1 MSSVVS
7 LYTNPKHALMFRN
20 LKQPRR
26 APARNIPASLIS
38 TFVSLNFIAALT
50 LAGCAAPGQPITRR
64 PPAPTPISDL
74 SARQVGNSVSVTFTL
89 PKETVQGRPLTAA
102 LQVDIY
108 RQFVAAP
115 ATAQQAPLAPPRQ
128 QIVTIPSQ
136 TLRQYRAGE
145 PYSFSDALSAADL
158 SAHAGSEAVYMV
170 RTRTANHD
178 SANSNLVAIPIFPA
192 PQPVADLQGQ
202 VTRSA
207 IILSWTPAAI
217 PETAAALGIVSVRYR
232 IYRSSKTSAATST
245 SSLNDV
251 SKGASVSATSLPF
264 EQVGEL
270 SESPYRDTNFTF
282 GQTYAYYVVS
292 VAQYGASAVES
303 EASPTVEVTP
313 RDTFPPPAPTG
324 LVAAVAPAAAST
336 PAHIDLSWDIS
347 SAPDVAGYNIYRSS
361 ANTVSADRWD
371 RLNSSPLLTP
381 TFRDIPTVSGK
392 QYFYRVTVVDSF
404 GKESAPSASVN
415 VRLPATSE

>member
-1 MSSVVS
+1 
-7 LYTNPKHALMFRN
+7 
-20 LKQPRR
+20 
-26 APARNIPASLIS
+26 
-38 TFVSLNFIAALT
+38 
-50 LAGCAAPGQPITRR
+50 
-64 PPAPTPISDL
+64 
-74 SARQVGNSVSVTFTL
+74 
-89 PKETVQGRPLTAA
+89 VQGRPLTAA

-145 PYSFSDALSAADL
+145 PYSFSDVLSAADL

-170 RTRTANHD
+170 RTRAANHD

-207 IILSWTPAAI
+207 IILSWTPAAT
-217 PETAAALGIVSVRYR
+217 PAAAAALGIVSVRYR
-232 IYRSSKTSAATST
+232 IYRSSKTSTSP
-245 SSLNDV
+245 LNDV
-251 SKGASVSATSLPF
+251 SKGASVSATSIPF

-270 SESPYRDTNFTF
+270 SEPPYRDSDFTF

-324 LVAAVAPAAAST
+324 LVAAVAPATAST

-347 SAPDVAGYNIYRSS
+347 SAPNVVGYNIYRSS
-361 ANTVSADRWD
+361 ANTVSVDRWD

-392 QYFYRVTVVDSF
+392 QYFYRVTAVDSF